1 MVERAKGVLPKAH
14 YLLVGVMLGRYV
26 SYRSNQL
33 GPVVTS
39 IQTGHFLLTEKSN
52 LAINFMCLQ
61 YGPRKVG
68 GANNASYSCSQE

>member
-26 SYRSNQL
+26 SYRSNPL

-52 LAINFMCLQ
+52 FINKLLVSAIW
-61 YGPRKVG
+61 
-68 GANNASYSCSQE
+68 ASQSWRSK